1 MINYFTINLNYI
13 KRINA
18 LTNHD
23 LKEVIDVSISTI
35 SLLMNG
41 KADPNTD
48 TLLKISDTFGYSID
62 DLLKVEIEKSNKFR
76 PDYVNEDGATYDKVK
91 NDSQFE
97 DAKKII
103 NDLKY
108 QVQQKDL
115 IISEIIK
122 DKNVFRDQAEKYLQL
137 LTQKK

>member
-1 MINYFTINLNYI
+1 
-13 KRINA
+13 
-18 LTNHD
+18 
-23 LKEVIDVSISTI
+23 
-35 SLLMNG
+35 MNG

-97 DAKKII
+97 DAKKTI
-103 NDLKY
+103 NDLKF

-115 IISEIIK
+115 VISEIIK

>member
-97 DAKKII
+97 DAKKTI
-103 NDLKY
+103 NDLKF

-115 IISEIIK
+115 VISEIIK